1 MTATLLDTGPIIAL
15 LDSSERNHA
24 ACIEA
29 VESIPGPLVTC
40 EAVIAEAC
48 YLLRGVHGAS
58 RAILRNVRDGVFQ
71 IPFNLANEADAVATL
86 MEKYRSVPMDLT
98 DGCLVRLADMV
109 GTGRIFTLDGDFAV
123 YRWRSRKRFE
133 SIMDR

>member
-1 MTATLLDTGPIIAL
+1 MTATLLDTGPIVAL
-15 LDSSERNHA
+15 LDASERNHS
-24 ACIEA
+24 ACVDALERIA
-29 VESIPGPLVTC
+29 SPLVTC

-71 IPFNLANEADAVATL
+71 IPFNLAEEADAVSVL
-86 MEKYRSVPMDLT
+86 MEKYRSVPMDLA
-98 DGCLVRLADMV
+98 DGCLVRLADLV
-109 GTGRIFTLDGDFAV
+109 GTGRIFTLDGDFEF

-133 SIMDR
+133 SIMDP